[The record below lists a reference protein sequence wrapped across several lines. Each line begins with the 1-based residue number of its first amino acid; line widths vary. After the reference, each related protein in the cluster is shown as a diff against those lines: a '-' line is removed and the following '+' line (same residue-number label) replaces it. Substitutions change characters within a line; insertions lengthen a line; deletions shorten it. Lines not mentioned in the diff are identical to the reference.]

1 MSKMKMHR
9 DKTHTKAEKRNL
21 RDDQIQK
28 TKSQGA
34 QILKSQNRGLK
45 EKPTGIRPA
54 NQNLSEG

>member
-1 MSKMKMHR
+1 MHR

-21 RDDQIQK
+21 KDDQIQK

>member
-1 MSKMKMHR
+1 MHR

-21 RDDQIQK
+21 KDDQIQK

-34 QILKSQNRGLK
+34 LILKSQNRGLK